1 MQDGIEHVRYE
12 AEQLI
17 SILGRK
23 FYFDL
28 EHIDDICVNDT
39 DYEIIKKRIEDY
51 KEKHDFECIN
61 TNMIEVCDI
70 IFKESDELIKLFN
83 DYKLPHKDLLTRGN

>member
-12 AEQLI
+12 AKQLI

-23 FYFDL
+23 FYFGL
-28 EHIDDICVNDT
+28 EHIDDVCVDDT

-51 KEKHDFECIN
+51 KENHDFECIN
-61 TNMIEVCDI
+61 TNMVEVCDI